1 MGMLE
6 QAPGWKVA
14 LGAPRSRVMVEGLR
28 DRTGKIARRS
38 LKLMLAGAESI
49 RRSACKR

>member
-1 MGMLE
+1 MRMLQ

-14 LGAPRSRVMVEGLR
+14 LGAARFRVMVEGLR

-38 LKLMLAGAESI
+38 LKLMLAGAESMQ
-49 RRSACKR
+49 RSVCNR

>member
-6 QAPGWKVA
+6 QAPRWKVA
-14 LGAPRSRVMVEGLR
+14 LGGVRFRVMVEGLR

-38 LKLMLAGAESI
+38 LKLWLAGAESMQ
-49 RRSACKR
+49 RSVCKR